1 MIAKKF
7 VQTIVPTILH
17 HSAKLSGPL
26 LISDISSVYFFCAIA
41 LVLDRVF
48 RSDSTTREVYEAGA
62 KEVALSVV
70 SGINCEYK
78 HFFFCVLFLLLEL
91 HLDLIDKYSTK
102 YFPASI
108 FAYGQ
113 TSSGKTFTMSGITE
127 YTMADIYD
135 HIERVI
141 KTPLY
146 HPLSSLSVP

>member
-17 HSAKLSGPL
+17 YSAKLSGPL

-78 HFFFCVLFLLLEL
+78 HFFFMSFSCFLNFTWTSLINTQQNIFQQVFLLM
-91 HLDLIDKYSTK
+91 DKQ
-102 YFPASI
+102 AV
-108 FAYGQ
+108 
-113 TSSGKTFTMSGITE
+113 
-127 YTMADIYD
+127 
-135 HIERVI
+135 ER
-141 KTPLY
+141 
-146 HPLSSLSVP
+146 HSL